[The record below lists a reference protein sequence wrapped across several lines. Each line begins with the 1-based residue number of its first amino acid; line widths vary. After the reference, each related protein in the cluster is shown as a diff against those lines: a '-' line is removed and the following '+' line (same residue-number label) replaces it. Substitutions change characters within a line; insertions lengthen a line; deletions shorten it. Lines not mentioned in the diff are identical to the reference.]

1 QSHTSTTVF
10 PYHHHYQSTTNP
22 LNYHANNHLK
32 HIQQQVSAFTPSQ
45 NMPNNLPTIDN
56 FLLPLGHN
64 LSTDTSTTTTAQLLM
79 TLINLA
85 GTLPPQSPATIIL
98 SSSSSDENEQTIVTR
113 RSAISSS
120 SSILTTITPTSTTS
134 LSSSIVTAATTS
146 TANEIETAESTA
158 IVSSS
163 INGNIS
169 STEKTNT
176 TEQHQQLIATTI
188 SSINASAENLTE
200 TPASVTNNSISVEES
215 SEQQTKRPQCMKN
228 ELKGFGQTHKFR
240 HGIRKLRS
248 RGGRPLESS
257 RPLPSNDTSVAQPA
271 KKSKKSK

>member
-1 QSHTSTTVF
+1 GNNQSHTSTTVF
-10 PYHHHYQSTTNP
+10 PHHQHYQSTTNP
-22 LNYHANNHLK
+22 LNYYANNHLK
-32 HIQQQVSAFTPSQ
+32 HIQQQVSACTPSQ
-45 NMPNNLPTIDN
+45 NMSNNLPTIDN

-79 TLINLA
+79 TLTNLA

-98 SSSSSDENEQTIVTR
+98 SR
-113 RSAISSS
+113 SS
-120 SSILTTITPTSTTS
+120 SSILTTTTLTSTTS
-134 LSSSIVTAATTS
+134 LLSSIVTAATTS

-158 IVSSS
+158 IVGSS

-176 TEQHQQLIATTI
+176 IEQQQQLIATTI

-228 ELKGFGQTHKFR
+228 ELKGLGQTVKFR

-257 RPLPSNDTSVAQPA
+257 KPLPSSDTSVAQPA